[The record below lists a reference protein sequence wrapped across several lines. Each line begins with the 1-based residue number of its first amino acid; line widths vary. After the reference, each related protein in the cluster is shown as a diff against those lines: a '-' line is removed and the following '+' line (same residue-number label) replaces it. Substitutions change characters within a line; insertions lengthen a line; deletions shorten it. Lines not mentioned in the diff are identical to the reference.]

1 MNNIHTFSILSK
13 LSLSVSMTFI
23 ICFNDA
29 PQNGFIFNY
38 IIYPYVSLL
47 ICILQTEIEMVGI
60 KAKVATDAT

>member
-1 MNNIHTFSILSK
+1 MMLPKMDSF
-13 LSLSVSMTFI
+13 
-23 ICFNDA
+23 
-29 PQNGFIFNY
+29 FNY